1 MGGSTDVDKRSSGL
15 VLKGLSPPRRAS
27 LVTAGSGARRK
38 AQGFPFHLGA
48 TGKGKTGRVNCVN
61 LR

>member
-1 MGGSTDVDKRSSGL
+1 MGGSTDVDKRRSGL

-27 LVTAGSGARRK
+27 LVTAGSEARRK
-38 AQGFPFHLGA
+38 AQELPFHLGV
-48 TGKGKTGRVNCVN
+48 TGVGKTGRVNCVN